1 MLSNVEKLLNT
12 TAALYPP
19 QRLYSISCNI
29 IRYTVWRFLLGLTRR
44 EKIRNQL
51 IRRTSEVKW
60 FGDKVRETSVR
71 WFVHVQKYI
80 EEKMLNME
88 LHRWVL
94 TLFEGAQVTPNFIRA
109 SLKITINSIN
119 NSAFL
124 YYFLELSSNVIFIL
138 IKCLLIFICSLNSI
152 G

>member
-29 IRYTVWRFLLGLTRR
+29 IRYTVWRCSDFLLGLTRR
-44 EKIRNQL
+44 EKIKNQL

-60 FGDKVRETSVR
+60 FGETSVR

-109 SLKITINSIN
+109 SLKITINSIH

-124 YYFLELSSNVIFIL
+124 YYFLGISSNVIFIL